1 MHSYL
6 LYELKIWHA
15 QILVKK
21 KTVDE
26 WNFEPTIS
34 PPFFIS
40 VYVLLSYIIYYL
52 FIYIKILFLFRIL

>member
-34 PPFFIS
+34 PPLFIS